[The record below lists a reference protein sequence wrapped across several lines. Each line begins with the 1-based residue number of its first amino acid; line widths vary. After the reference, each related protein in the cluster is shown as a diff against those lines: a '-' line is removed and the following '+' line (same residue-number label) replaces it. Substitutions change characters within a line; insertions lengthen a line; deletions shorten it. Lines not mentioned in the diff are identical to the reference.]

1 MNNREKVLKILF
13 EESYREFHLRLLARL
28 TKLNPNTVLTLTH
41 TLANERIIKKH
52 KHRDTRLVIVK
63 ANTESRDFKLL
74 KQFYNIKKLY
84 QSGLIDHLEKT
95 YDHPTIILFGSY
107 NKAENRPGSD
117 IDLFIVTD
125 YTRVCDVS
133 QYSKKLGAEVQ
144 LFVHSRQE
152 FNQIKKTSKELL
164 NNVLN
169 GYKLTG
175 YLEVV

>member
-1 MNNREKVLKILF
+1 MNNREKVLKIVF
-13 EESYREFHLRLLARL
+13 EDSYREFHLRLLARL
-28 TKLNPNTVLTLTH
+28 TKLNPNTVLTITSA
-41 TLANERIIKKH
+41 LAREKIIKKH
-52 KHRDTRLVIVK
+52 KHQDTNLVIVK
-63 ANTESRDFKLL
+63 ANTENKDFKLL

-84 QSGLIDHLEKT
+84 QSGLIDYLEKM

-125 YTRVCDVS
+125 YTGKCDVS
-133 QYSKKLGAEVQ
+133 PYSKKLGAEVQ

-152 FNQIKKTSKELL
+152 FNQLKKTSKELV

-175 YLEVV
+175 YLEVF